1 MQDVIHLFALVFP
14 PTADCVFPW
23 KIFFT
28 TNLPSV
34 WDWSAFCRFEEFIF
48 SLGGIATMKTT
59 TWLRTRSQ
67 ELTRTA
73 LHQGEQSTAG
83 KLNFQFSFCVPI
95 RQKKRTKA
103 NKSQG
108 WEMVSSETWGWG
120 WCCSHHWRCLNM
132 HVKAW
137 QAGRYLPAS
146 GAGFPA
152 KAVWRLQY
160 TICRKN
166 V

>member
-1 MQDVIHLFALVFP
+1 MAHHIDLRKSLWNYGSIQDVYCPIDICCRAESWLCQQKGRQMQDVIHLFALVFP
-14 PTADCVFPW
+14 STADCVFPW

-59 TWLRTRSQ
+59 TRLRTRSQ

-73 LHQGEQSTAG
+73 LHQREQSTAG

-95 RQKKRTKA
+95 RQKKKD
-103 NKSQG
+103 KSKQ
-108 WEMVSSETWGWG
+108 
-120 WCCSHHWRCLNM
+120 
-132 HVKAW
+132 K
-137 QAGRYLPAS
+137 S
-146 GAGFPA
+146 GVRDGFF
-152 KAVWRLQY
+152 RDMRMGMML
-160 TICRKN
+160 
-166 V
+166 